1 MNNQKNFR
9 FDTFNLPKVRKTV
22 DGFLEG
28 KVVAGKAGVF
38 PYESACGNIIYELRH
53 PDDVFHADSLKTLK
67 MLPVTDDHPTDFV
80 NSYNASKLQKGF
92 TGENCSIHDDKII
105 TSIKITDADL
115 IKQIEN
121 GQKSELSYGYECVLT
136 KEDGI
141 YNGQKYT
148 HRQKLIRYNHLA
160 AVPLGRAGREAR
172 FRLDSENYKHVAE
185 CIFKENL
192 NLEEKNMS
200 NQDDKTQHL
209 DKELEVKVARYDALV
224 AEKKLVE
231 SERDNWKIKHDSLQQ
246 LCKKKDEALEEYQ
259 VKASDETIAQK
270 VIDRVCLILGA
281 AKALGDDVFAYA
293 KHTDREI
300 MEYALGTRDKKYD
313 FVGRSDEYVKGLFE
327 AQFGQLALPQ
337 AKNDS
342 AKMLAALAKITDS
355 VRKEP
360 ASTMDIASSI
370 NKMQADVSNK
380 TH

>member
-1 MNNQKNFR
+1 MSDLKNIR
-9 FDTFNLPKVRKTV
+9 FDTVKIPKVRKTD

-28 KVVAGKAGVF
+28 EVIAGRAGVF
-38 PYESACGNIIYELRH
+38 AYESASSSIIYELRH
-53 PDDVFHADSLKTLK
+53 PDDVFHEDSLKTLK
-67 MLPVTDDHPTDFV
+67 MLPVTDDHPNEFV
-80 NSYNASKLQKGF
+80 NAHNASKLQKGF
-92 TGENCSIHDDKII
+92 TGESCRIHEDKII

-121 GQKSELSYGYECVLT
+121 GQKSELSYGYECVVT

-192 NLEEKNMS
+192 NLEENNMS

-246 LCKKKDEALEEYQ
+246 LCKKKDEALEEYK
-259 VKASDETIAQK
+259 VKASDENITQK

-300 MEYALGTRDKKYD
+300 MEYALGMRDKKYD
-313 FVGRSDEYVKGLFE
+313 FAGRSDEYVKGLFE

-342 AKMLAALAKITDS
+342 AKMLAALAKMTDS